1 MGLVLIFA
9 EKPSQARAYS
19 EAFTVKK
26 KTKTEIELAPNK
38 EWPEGAVITWG
49 IGHLV
54 ELQEPKKYDKKWTR
68 WTIESLPIIP
78 TQFQFQIAK
87 GKYQQ
92 FQAVK
97 KWFQRASL
105 LINACDVDRE
115 GSNIFYSILQMTGV
129 RNKPIQ
135 RLWINSL
142 EVEEIRRGF
151 QQLRNNEHDLR
162 LYDEAKTRQVSD
174 WLVGM
179 NASRLY
185 TILLK
190 EKGFDDVFPIG
201 RVQSP
206 TVYLVYERM
215 RAIEQFV
222 SRPFFELRAKFQ
234 AMNGTYEGKVK
245 GRWETK
251 EELMKALHLHEM
263 TEHEVGVIQNVKKKE
278 KRQLPPLLHSL
289 STLQATAN
297 RKWKMSP
304 NTVLQLAQKLYERK
318 LISYPRTDTRVI
330 TNAEFTYIKERV
342 INYQQLLSLTFPI
355 ATDRVQ
361 KRYVNDARVKEHY
374 AMIPTKQIPKK
385 STLERM
391 NRQERL
397 IYEEIV
403 RTTLGMFHRPYRY
416 EETVIETSVQDV
428 IFHSKGRVS
437 LDEGWKMLFPQ
448 KNEVKRNVLPHVQRG
463 ERVEASP
470 FFHEGKT
477 EPPKPYTEGELIT
490 LMKTCG
496 TTVADEEEV
505 ELLKEIEGIGT
516 EATRSS
522 IIETIKRHAYIDV
535 KNNIVSLTPKGRLLC
550 EALEGTLLASPSMT
564 AKWERY
570 LKKIG
575 EGTGTSEKFL
585 KSMEKFLY
593 HFITTAPKTMEQRTF
608 QIKGFQP
615 SKKKV
620 YRRRKKQ
627 KPIARCPKCQKG
639 DIVARKGFYGC
650 TEYRNGCR
658 QTFPGTFAHR
668 TLTESDIRALCEKGA
683 TGVLDGFVSN
693 QGKSFTASIVFRYGK
708 IELSF
713 RHLV

>member
-1 MGLVLIFA
+1 MIVIFA
-9 EKPSQARAYS
+9 EKPSQARAYA
-19 EAFTVKK
+19 EAFTVQK
-26 KTKTEIELAPNK
+26 KTKTEIQLAPDAS
-38 EWPEGAVITWG
+38 WPNGAVITWG
-49 IGHLV
+49 VGHLV

-68 WTIESLPIIP
+68 WTLDSLPIIP
-78 TQFQFQIAK
+78 EKFQFQISK
-87 GKYQQ
+87 GKYKQ

-97 KWFQRASL
+97 KWFQQASL

-115 GSNIFYSILQMTGV
+115 GSNIFYSTLQMTGV

-151 QQLRNNEHDLR
+151 QQLRDNTHDLR

-215 RAIEQFV
+215 KEIERFV
-222 SRPFFELRAKFQ
+222 SRPFFELHAKFQ
-234 AMNGTYEGKVK
+234 AASGHYEGKVK

-251 EELMKALHLHEM
+251 EELVKELLAHNM
-263 TEHEVGVIQNVKKKE
+263 TEREVGTIQNVQKKE

-330 TNAEFTYIKERV
+330 TNAEFAYVKER
-342 INYQQLLSLTFPI
+342 ITRYQELVSLEFPV
-355 ATDRVQ
+355 ATDRAQ

-374 AMIPTKQIPKK
+374 AIIPTKQVPRK

-403 RTTLGMFHRPYRY
+403 RTTLGMFHRPYLY
-416 EETVIETSVQDV
+416 EETTIETDV
-428 IFHSKGRVS
+428 RGFIFHSKGVRP

-448 KNEVKRNVLPHVQRG
+448 KKETKQHVLPHVVQG
-463 ERVEASP
+463 ERVEAAPSI
-470 FFHEGKT
+470 HEGKT
-477 EPPKPYTEGELIT
+477 EPPKPYTEGQLIT

-496 TTVADEEEV
+496 ATIDDEAEI

-535 KNNIVSLTPKGRLLC
+535 KKNIVSLTPKGRLLC

-564 AKWERY
+564 AKWEKY

-585 KSMEKFLY
+585 RSMEKFL
-593 HFITTAPKTMEQRTF
+593 HHLITTTPQVIEQRTF
-608 QIKGFQP
+608 DIKGFQP
-615 SKKKV
+615 RKKKA
-620 YRRRKKQ
+620 YRKRKKLS
-627 KPIARCPKCQKG
+627 PIARCPKCQKG

-658 QTFPGTFAHR
+658 QTFPGTFANKELQPTHIR
-668 TLTESDIRALCEKGA
+668 DICEKGK
-683 TGVLDGFVSN
+683 TDVLEGFVSN
-693 QGKSFTASIVFRYGK
+693 QGKPFTAAIIFRYGRL
-708 IELSF
+708 ELDF
-713 RHLV
+713 RHLA